1 MLADA
6 FFLNDTIDATS
17 KLGEVYIANATKSC
31 QLTKQELNATR
42 ENGVVKANL
51 WARTNF
57 FSHFLS
63 PVA

>member
-1 MLADA
+1 MLLVNLVKFTD
-6 FFLNDTIDATS
+6 
-17 KLGEVYIANATKSC
+17 IANATKSC